1 VNVTATLIGQ
11 MITFAV
17 LVWFIKGVLWQ
28 PMLRMLDERKKRI
41 ADGLAAAER
50 GLKEQELGEKRAVQ
64 VIHEAREKANEVI
77 ALAQKRAAEIIEEAK
92 EAGRAEGDRMI
103 TSAQAELEQEENRTR
118 EQLRREVIS
127 LALKGAEQILARE
140 VDVTQHRAM
149 LETLAGELQGQS
161 A

>member
-11 MITFAV
+11 MLTFAV
-17 LVWFIKGVLWQ
+17 LIWFIKGVLWQ
-28 PMLRMLDERKKRI
+28 PMLRMLEERKKRI

-77 ALAQKRAAEIIEEAK
+77 ALAQKRAAGIIEEAK
-92 EAGRAEGDRMI
+92 EVGRAEGDRMI
-103 TSAQAELEQEENRTR
+103 TSAQAEIDQEANRTR
-118 EQLRREVIS
+118 EQLRQEVIA
-127 LALKGAEQILARE
+127 LALKGAEQILGRE
-140 VDVTQHRAM
+140 VDVAQHRAM
-149 LETLAGELQGQS
+149 LEALAAQMQGQS

>member
-17 LVWFIKGVLWQ
+17 LIWFIKGVLWQ

>member
-1 VNVTATLIGQ
+1 

-17 LVWFIKGVLWQ
+17 LIWFIKGVLWQ

>member
-1 VNVTATLIGQ
+1 

-17 LVWFIKGVLWQ
+17 LIWFIKGVLWQ

-118 EQLRREVIS
+118 EQLRREVIA

>member
-1 VNVTATLIGQ
+1 MNVTATLIGQ

-17 LVWFIKGVLWQ
+17 LIWFIKGVLWQ

>member
-1 VNVTATLIGQ
+1 MNVTATLIGQ
-11 MITFAV
+11 MLTFAV
-17 LVWFIKGVLWQ
+17 LIWFIKGVLWQ
-28 PMLRMLDERKKRI
+28 PMLRMLEERKKRI

-77 ALAQKRAAEIIEEAK
+77 ALAQKRAAGIIEEAK

-103 TSAQAELEQEENRTR
+103 TSAQAEIDQEANRTR
-118 EQLRREVIS
+118 EQLRQEVIA
-127 LALKGAEQILARE
+127 LALKGAEQILGRE
-140 VDVTQHRAM
+140 VDVAQHRAM
-149 LETLAGELQGQS
+149 LEALAAQMQGQS

>member
-1 VNVTATLIGQ
+1 

-17 LVWFIKGVLWQ
+17 LIWFIKGVLWQ

-92 EAGRAEGDRMI
+92 EAGRAEGERMI

-118 EQLRREVIS
+118 EQLRREVIA

-149 LETLAGELQGQS
+149 LETLVGELQGQS

>member
-1 VNVTATLIGQ
+1 ML
-11 MITFAV
+11 TFAV
-17 LVWFIKGVLWQ
+17 LIWFIKGVLWQ
-28 PMLRMLDERKKRI
+28 PMLRMLEERKKRI

-77 ALAQKRAAEIIEEAK
+77 ALAQKRAAGIIEEAK

-103 TSAQAELEQEENRTR
+103 TSAQAEIDQEANRTR
-118 EQLRREVIS
+118 EQLRQEVIA
-127 LALKGAEQILARE
+127 LALKGAEQILGRE
-140 VDVTQHRAM
+140 VDVAQHRAM
-149 LETLAGELQGQS
+149 LEALAAQMQGQS

>member
-1 VNVTATLIGQ
+1 MNVTATLIGQ

-28 PMLRMLDERKKRI
+28 PMLRMLETRRKRI

-50 GLKEQELGEKRAVQ
+50 GLKEKELGEKRAME
-64 VIHEAREKANEVI
+64 ILHEAREKATEVI
-77 ALAQKRAAEIIEEAK
+77 ALAQKRATEIIEEAK
-92 EAGRAEGDRMI
+92 EAGRAEGGRMV
-103 TSAQAELEQEENRTR
+103 TAAQAEIEQEVNRTR
-118 EQLRREVIS
+118 ERLRQEVVT

-140 VDVTQHRAM
+140 VDAAQHQAM
-149 LETLAGELQGQS
+149 LDRLITDLQGQS

>member
-1 VNVTATLIGQ
+1 MNITATLIGQ
-11 MITFAV
+11 MLTFAV
-17 LVWFIKGVLWQ
+17 LIWFVKGVLWQ
-28 PMLRMLDERKKRI
+28 PMLRMLEERKKRI

-77 ALAQKRAAEIIEEAK
+77 ALAQKRAAGIIEEAK

-103 TSAQAELEQEENRTR
+103 TSAQAEIDQEANRTR
-118 EQLRREVIS
+118 EQLRQEVIA
-127 LALKGAEQILARE
+127 LALKGAEQILGRE
-140 VDVTQHRAM
+140 VDVAQHRAM
-149 LETLAGELQGQS
+149 LEALAAQMQGQS

>member
-11 MITFAV
+11 MLTFAV
-17 LVWFIKGVLWQ
+17 LIWFIKGVLWQ
-28 PMLRMLDERKKRI
+28 PMLRMLEERKKRI

-77 ALAQKRAAEIIEEAK
+77 ALAQKRAAGIIEEAK

-103 TSAQAELEQEENRTR
+103 TSAQAEIDQEANRTR
-118 EQLRREVIS
+118 EQLRQEVIA
-127 LALKGAEQILARE
+127 LALKGAEQILGRE
-140 VDVTQHRAM
+140 VDVAQHRAM
-149 LETLAGELQGQS
+149 LEALAAQMQGQS

>member
-17 LVWFIKGVLWQ
+17 LIWFIKGVLWQ

-118 EQLRREVIS
+118 EQLRREVIA

>member
-1 VNVTATLIGQ
+1 MNVTATLIGQ

-17 LVWFIKGVLWQ
+17 LIWFIKGVLWQ

-127 LALKGAEQILARE
+127 LALKGAEQILGRE
-140 VDVTQHRAM
+140 VDVAQHRAM
-149 LETLAGELQGQS
+149 LEALAAQMQGQS